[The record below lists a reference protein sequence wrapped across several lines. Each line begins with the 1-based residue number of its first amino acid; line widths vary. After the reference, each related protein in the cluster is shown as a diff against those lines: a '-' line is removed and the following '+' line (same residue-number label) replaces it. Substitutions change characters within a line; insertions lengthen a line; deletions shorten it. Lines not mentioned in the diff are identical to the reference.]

1 MNTHIHHQ
9 ESLCRIR
16 SRAIARRRGVT
27 VLEVMFAT
35 GIAIAGMLG
44 IGSLLL
50 VAGRQASE
58 SNRSLESQTLAQD
71 WYNEFVTRGMDNPAS
86 WVWYQDYQFPSN
98 ATGVPGRRA
107 FSKRMYPGPYNV
119 GRLTHSGAPA
129 TNQLLRPLGKM
140 SVCVDP
146 YFYSDRFIRSSMGGF
161 NPEATSTW
169 YRPAVFPFYRETFN
183 PMTDSEFHIGTT
195 GGLAWADQPRML
207 RVSLGQPGSILNE
220 KQVESMFAS
229 TNELTMFASEDDRS
243 LPSSRGY
250 VTLPIDNGG
259 STTLVPFKASTQ
271 PHYSWMATLSPLEE
285 SNGSREDY
293 YTLSLAVLYQR
304 DRLFVSPAFPERVS
318 AQPRPDDKP
327 QGERVTWCVPLSG
340 DFVGGSGGRV
350 RLIASTGTDSSVSV
364 GDWIMLSKH
373 VSGFQ
378 RSNGTAQNVEAY
390 SVFRWYRVVATDQ
403 EPAELPFYT
412 SDPNDLDSLTGT
424 GLTTD
429 PYFNASFSDNVWAR
443 DIVLDGADW
452 SFSAGVYP
460 VVALD
465 GTVTQQPAPTT
476 ATIVKG
482 VVAIHER
489 VVEIP
494 DIGDF

>member
-1 MNTHIHHQ
+1 MNNHNYHKQ
-9 ESLCRIR
+9 NLCRNR
-16 SRAIARRRGVT
+16 SRAIAMRRGVT

-86 WVWYQDYQFPSN
+86 WVWLQDYQYPNNVS
-98 ATGVPGRRA
+98 GQPGPRP
-107 FSKRMYPGPYNV
+107 FSKRMYPGAFNAA
-119 GRLTHSGAPA
+119 RLTHSGAA
-129 TNQLLRPLGKM
+129 ANAQLLRPLGKM

-146 YFYSDRFIRSSMGGF
+146 YFYSDRFVRSSIGGF
-161 NPEATSTW
+161 NPETTNTW
-169 YRPAVFPFYRETFN
+169 YRPAVFPFYRDTFN
-183 PMTDSEFHIGTT
+183 PMTDSEYYTGTT
-195 GGLAWADQPRML
+195 GSLAWADQPRML
-207 RVSLGQPGSILNE
+207 RVSLGSPGNVLNE

-250 VTLPIDNGG
+250 ITLPITSNNN
-259 STTLVPFKASTQ
+259 TALVPFKASTQ

-285 SNGSREDY
+285 ANSSREDY
-293 YTLSLAVLYQR
+293 YTLSLAVVYQR
-304 DRLFVSPAFPERVS
+304 DRLFIAPGFPERAS
-318 AQPRPDDKP
+318 QQPRPDDKP

-340 DFVGGSGGRV
+340 NFTGGSGGRV
-350 RLIASTGTDSSVSV
+350 RLIASTGTDTSVSV

-373 VSGFQ
+373 SAGFQ
-378 RSNGTAQNVEAY
+378 RSNGTAAATEAY
-390 SVFRWYRVVATDQ
+390 SVFRWYRVVATD
-403 EPAELPFYT
+403 EKPSELPFYT
-412 SDPNDLDSLTGT
+412 SDTNDRDALDQT
-424 GLTTD
+424 GLTSD
-429 PYFNASFSDNVWAR
+429 PYFNTNFGDNVWAR

-452 SFSAGVYP
+452 DFGAGVYP
-460 VVALD
+460 VRALD
-465 GTVTQQPAPTT
+465 GSVSQMPAPTT
-476 ATIVKG
+476 ATLVKG